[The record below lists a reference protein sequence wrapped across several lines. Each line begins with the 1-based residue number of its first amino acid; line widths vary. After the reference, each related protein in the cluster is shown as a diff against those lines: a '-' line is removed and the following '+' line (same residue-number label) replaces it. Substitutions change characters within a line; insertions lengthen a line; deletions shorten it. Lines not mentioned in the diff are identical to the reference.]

1 MTLLSVSQSP
11 RLLQAVTGPSRAAR
25 EAARGNRFCS
35 LLKNLVS
42 PGQTKEGKATD
53 TGEKGENVE
62 KRENTEKR
70 ENMEKRTRS
79 VYSKKKYYHL
89 LQHACVTVL
98 KLIHVLLFIP
108 WTKKTCIFL
117 GFCTMLPI
125 IYQPRTLHLNT
136 RSQSRAF
143 LRDTSFCDSSAATS
157 ALCQKRP
164 HSVSSTVTHCYGC
177 FQ

>member
-35 LLKNLVS
+35 LVKNLVS

-79 VYSKKKYYHL
+79 VYSKKILSPSTTCLCNSTK
-89 LQHACVTVL
+89 ADPCS
-98 KLIHVLLFIP
+98 FIYS
-108 WTKKTCIFL
+108 
-117 GFCTMLPI
+117 M
-125 IYQPRTLHLNT
+125 
-136 RSQSRAF
+136 
-143 LRDTSFCDSSAATS
+143 D
-157 ALCQKRP
+157 
-164 HSVSSTVTHCYGC
+164 
-177 FQ
+177 